1 MISDMLQ
8 LYAKAFGQCI
18 NFEKLSVYFSG
29 NTSERQK
36 QWIKQALGV
45 REVDRF
51 DSYLGLLTLVG
62 RAKYQTFAYLKERVW
77 KKLQGW
83 KG

>member
-1 MISDMLQ
+1 MLQ

-62 RAKYQTFAYLKERVW
+62 RAKYQTCTYLKERVW